1 MHPLPEWLSLH
12 GQDPVIQGVL
22 ILLGTFVLE
31 DAATILAAMDVQV
44 GKVTLAVA
52 LVALYLGIVLGDL
65 GLYGLGRL
73 AVSTPWARR
82 WAPPER
88 FGQQPATGCDTHVV
102 KIVFISRFLPGARL
116 PTYTACGY
124 FRASLRQFALAAIGA
139 TLIWTTLLFGVSLH
153 VGRYHGRASGRLA
166 LGWHGWVRADRRAG
180 RAHCRAAATAHNHER
195 SALPATPHA
204 HRRRPGAVA
213 VRVLAWLAVL
223 RAGRGAVDLATGC
236 ATAT

>member
-12 GQDPVIQGVL
+12 GHDPIIQGVL

-44 GKVTLAVA
+44 GQVTLAVA
-52 LVALYLGIVLGDL
+52 IVSLYLGIVLGDV

-73 AVSTPWARR
+73 AVITPWARR

-88 FGQQPATGCDTHVV
+88 FGRSREWLQTHVV
-102 KIVFISRFLPGARL
+102 KVVFVSRFLPGARL

-124 FRASLRQFALAAIGA
+124 FRTSLSHFALAAIGA

-153 VGRYHGRASGRLA
+153 LGRYLA
-166 LGWHGWVRADRRAG
+166 EHLGVWRWAGMAGFALTVVLAG
-180 RAHCRAAATAHNHER
+180 RIAARWQQAAQ
-195 SALPATPHA
+195 P
-204 HRRRPGAVA
+204 
-213 VRVLAWLAVL
+213 
-223 RAGRGAVDLATGC
+223 
-236 ATAT
+236 